1 MKSKTITRFL
11 VISLILAFLM
21 TGCVTIVAKTEPAP
35 TPTQSVIIV
44 PTATLS
50 TTVQPTQTP
59 AVQPTVAPTA
69 TVQPAL
75 KEYTSKSNSF
85 SVSYPADW
93 NMTETLS
100 SVNFISADTSG
111 GIYFVAVNTGAEL
124 DATAFTN
131 FVSAYEANDFASI
144 KNYKEVKRDIQPDNN
159 SALVTKTLDL
169 NQIPSAVATSYIKI
183 GKVIY
188 IGTYLTSASAA
199 SQWGPVITQV
209 INTFKSNPAYAEDL
223 IPYNSASSPY
233 YDPKNLFTINLPD
246 TWTFK
251 VLSTNTLTHVASISP
266 DGMAVIVIQEENLG
280 HEVTRPVGDAEALR
294 LIKKINEQDRITHI
308 DTIKDGTKDGTIQ
321 WSWAPQTGT
330 SQEVSLHKGIGNEF
344 FMITFM
350 ITKGFDFYQSTMTD
364 LMTNY
369 YKVTQ

>member
-93 NMTETLS
+93 NTTENLS
-100 SVNFISADTSG
+100 SVTFNSTDKSEYIS
-111 GIYFVAVNTGAEL
+111 IVAVNTGTEL

-131 FVSAYEANDFASI
+131 FISDLYEKF
-144 KNYKEVKRDIQPDNN
+144 
-159 SALVTKTLDL
+159 
-169 NQIPSAVATSYIKI
+169 
-183 GKVIY
+183 
-188 IGTYLTSASAA
+188 
-199 SQWGPVITQV
+199 
-209 INTFKSNPAYAEDL
+209 
-223 IPYNSASSPY
+223 
-233 YDPKNLFTINLPD
+233 
-246 TWTFK
+246 
-251 VLSTNTLTHVASISP
+251 
-266 DGMAVIVIQEENLG
+266 
-280 HEVTRPVGDAEALR
+280 
-294 LIKKINEQDRITHI
+294 
-308 DTIKDGTKDGTIQ
+308 
-321 WSWAPQTGT
+321 
-330 SQEVSLHKGIGNEF
+330 
-344 FMITFM
+344 
-350 ITKGFDFYQSTMTD
+350 
-364 LMTNY
+364 
-369 YKVTQ
+369 